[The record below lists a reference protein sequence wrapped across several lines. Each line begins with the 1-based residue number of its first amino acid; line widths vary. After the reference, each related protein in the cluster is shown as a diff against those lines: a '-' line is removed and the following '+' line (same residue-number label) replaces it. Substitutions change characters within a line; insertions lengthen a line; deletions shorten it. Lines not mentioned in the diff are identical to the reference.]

1 VHEILREE
9 VVKPDRSKIG
19 RRHESLVVMLTA
31 ATPARSIGL
40 VAAERSKSFPAFPLL
55 QPTWV
60 MVH

>member
-1 VHEILREE
+1 M
-9 VVKPDRSKIG
+9 K
-19 RRHESLVVMLTA
+19 SLMVMLTA